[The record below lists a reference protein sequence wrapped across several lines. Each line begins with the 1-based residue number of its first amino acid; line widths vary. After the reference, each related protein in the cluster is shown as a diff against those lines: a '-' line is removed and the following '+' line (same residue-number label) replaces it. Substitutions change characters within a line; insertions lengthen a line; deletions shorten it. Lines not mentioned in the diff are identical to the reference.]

1 MHITC
6 YTKPSN
12 DASDSTA
19 PPAHATH
26 SHARNLHKH
35 AHTLQRTAHPP
46 VSHSDWPVRTPAPTL
61 SGVLYQPLVTDD
73 AADEPSGQY
82 TLVEPHSVTLFPLSP
97 LVVPANDPA
106 GQMYPAVHA
115 KQSDNDDAPALARYF
130 PAGHAL
136 RTPDTQ

>member
-1 MHITC
+1 MHTQRHH
-6 YTKPSN
+6 
-12 DASDSTA
+12 STTSEQ
-19 PPAHATH
+19 HCTLHHTH
-26 SHARNLHKH
+26 EHEGTHI
-35 AHTLQRTAHPP
+35 P

-73 AADEPSGQY
+73 ADDEPSGQY

>member
-1 MHITC
+1 MHTQ
-6 YTKPSN
+6 
-12 DASDSTA
+12 
-19 PPAHATH
+19 HG
-26 SHARNLHKH
+26 HKQQH
-35 AHTLQRTAHPP
+35 IP

-73 AADEPSGQY
+73 ADDEPSGQY

-115 KQSDNDDAPALARYF
+115 KQSDNDDAPTHDLYV

>member
-1 MHITC
+1 MKCPRPNT
-6 YTKPSN
+6 T
-12 DASDSTA
+12 ASQ
-19 PPAHATH
+19 HH
-26 SHARNLHKH
+26 
-35 AHTLQRTAHPP
+35 QRTTLHSTPQTHEGTHIP

-73 AADEPSGQY
+73 ADDEPSGQY